1 MLQED
6 KPFMGSIVKQIHE
19 ISADFLP
26 KYSLSV
32 ADFASFKTKR

>member
-1 MLQED
+1 
-6 KPFMGSIVKQIHE
+6 MGSIVKQIHKM
-19 ISADFLP
+19 STDFLP